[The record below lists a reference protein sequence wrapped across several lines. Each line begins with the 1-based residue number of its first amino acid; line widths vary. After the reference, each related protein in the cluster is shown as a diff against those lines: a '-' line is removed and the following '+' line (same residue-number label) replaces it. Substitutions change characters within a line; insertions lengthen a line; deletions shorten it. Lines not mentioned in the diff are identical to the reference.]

1 MDETK
6 SLTRTQIA
14 FAGVEEDILR
24 ARTPGYM
31 RMLTMSNRFVIPVQA
46 KLYQPR
52 RGE

>member
-6 SLTRTQIA
+6 ALTHTQIA
-14 FAGVEEDILR
+14 FAGVEDDILR
-24 ARTPGYM
+24 AKTPGYM

-46 KLYQPR
+46 NLYNPK